1 MKSLNILISIIKLLG
16 GLALLIYGMKILST
30 NLKKLSGGKLEKFL
44 VSATDNMF
52 KGLLTGIVITV
63 ATQSSSATTIIVVGL
78 VNSEILKL
86 KNAIPIIMG
95 ANIGTTITSQ
105 ILRLANI
112 DSSSWLSLL
121 TPAVLAPM
129 FLLIG
134 VFMLETAK
142 NQKKNN
148 MGEMMIGIGL
158 LFTGMISMIDIASGF
173 SDLPILSEML
183 SKLSNPILGVLAGAF
198 ITMIVQ
204 SSSAT
209 VGILQALS
217 TTGMVTYAT
226 TIPIILG
233 QNIGTCGTSILASMG
248 GSKNAKRT
256 AAVHLYFNL
265 IGTVIFLIFIYAY
278 QFFIGFSFWQDTV
291 DMGQIANFHTIF
303 NVVSTILLFPF
314 INGIEKLTMITIR
327 DKKGTDDDD
336 DDESDY
342 LAVLNRLDERVAN
355 IPNIAIMNSTDVIEK
370 MGEMAEK
377 NFKRSVK
384 LLEDFQTKKL
394 EKIAEREKAINKMEQ
409 VVTGFLV
416 GIGNLDLSEQENI
429 TVNALLNIQ
438 SEFEKIGDYAY
449 RFSETVEDMHERNVK
464 ISEEAQENFARIC
477 TMTQDSILT
486 TLQAFKQKDLNLIV
500 EIEAMKEFA
509 EVQKD
514 KYKKAHIQRLK
525 EKTCHVESGIAYIEL
540 LTICEKIMD
549 HCLNV
554 SIATMNY
561 MTNEN
566 FVTKQ
571 EFFKKI
577 YETQSD
583 LLKDKLNECS
593 CRYAN

>member
-1 MKSLNILISIIKLLG
+1 MKPLNILISVIKLLG
-16 GLALLIYGMKILST
+16 GLALLIYGMKILSI
-30 NLKKLSGGKLEKFL
+30 NLKKLSGGKLEKVL
-44 VSATDNMF
+44 TSATDNMF
-52 KGLLTGIVITV
+52 KGLLTGIIITV

-112 DSSSWLSLL
+112 DSNSWLSLF
-121 TPAVLAPM
+121 TPAVLAPI

-134 VFMLETAK
+134 ILIVETAK
-142 NQKKNN
+142 DKKKNSI
-148 MGEMMIGIGL
+148 GEMIVGIGL

-173 SDLPILSEML
+173 SDLPILSEIL

-198 ITMIVQ
+198 VTMIVQ
-204 SSSAT
+204 SSAAT

-217 TTGMVTYAT
+217 TTGIVTYAT
-226 TIPIILG
+226 TIPVILG
-233 QNIGTCGTSILASMG
+233 QNIGTCVTSIFASIG

-265 IGTVIFLIFIYAY
+265 IGTILFLIFIYTY
-278 QFFIGFSFWQDTV
+278 QYLIGFSFWQDTI

-314 INGIEKLTMITIR
+314 INLIEKLTMITIR
-327 DKKGTDDDD
+327 DKKEIDDD
-336 DDESDY
+336 DDENDY
-342 LAVLNRLDERVAN
+342 LLVLNMLDERVAN
-355 IPNIAIMNSTDVIEK
+355 IPNIAIINSTAVIEK

-377 NFKRSVK
+377 NFRRTIK
-384 LLEDFQTKKL
+384 LLENFQMKKL
-394 EKIAEREKAINKMEQ
+394 DKIKEREKAINRMEQ
-409 VVTGFLV
+409 VVTSFLV
-416 GIGNLDLSEQENI
+416 GIGSLDLSEQDNI
-429 TVNALLNIQ
+429 TVNALLKIQ

-449 RFSETVEDMHERNVK
+449 RFSETVEDMHEKNIK
-464 ISEEAQENFARIC
+464 LSEQAQDNFEKIC
-477 TMTQDSILT
+477 TMTEDSILT
-486 TLQAFKQKDLNLIV
+486 AIQAFKEKDLKLIV
-500 EIEAMKEFA
+500 EIEAIKEFA
-509 EVQKD
+509 EIQKEN
-514 KYKKAHIQRLK
+514 YKNAHIQRLK
-525 EKTCHVESGIAYIEL
+525 EKTCNVESGIAFIEL
-540 LTICEKIMD
+540 LTICEKMID

-583 LLKDKLNECS
+583 LLKNKLNECNQ
-593 CRYAN
+593 RYAN